1 MTKFSLKRGITDYAK
16 VQALIARIIRGKKM
30 FSKIRKAEELQYL
43 DIGCGP
49 NINPDFVNLDY
60 QWKPNIDVV
69 WDITKKELPFAPDT
83 FKGIFTEHCFEHIP
97 LEDFKKNAKI
107 IFRILKPGVTFR
119 FIVPDGELYLGVYNR
134 KINGE
139 NVSMPYEEGY
149 MSPMHRINGI
159 FRNHGHLFIYDFQTV
174 SLILEEAGF
183 RDIKKEKYNSGR
195 DAKLLKDTEWR
206 SIESLYVEASK

>member
-69 WDITKKELPFAPDT
+69 WDITKKELPFASDT

-107 IFRILKPGVTFR
+107 IFRILKPGGTFR